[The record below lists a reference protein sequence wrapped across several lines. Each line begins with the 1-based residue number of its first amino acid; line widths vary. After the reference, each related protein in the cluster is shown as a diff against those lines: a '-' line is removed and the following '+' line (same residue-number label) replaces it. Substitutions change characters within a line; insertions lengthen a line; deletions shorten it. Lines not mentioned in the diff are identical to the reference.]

1 MKRGSCSISEYSR
14 IFKAH
19 YDQLLA
25 MGRPVEDT
33 GKVHWYLRG
42 LGHEFSTFSSLNSL

>member
-1 MKRGSCSISEYSR
+1 MRRGSCSISEYSR

-19 YDQLLA
+19 CDQLSA

-33 GKVHWYLRG
+33 DKVHWYLHG
-42 LGHEFSTFSSLNSL
+42 LGHEF

>member
-1 MKRGSCSISEYSR
+1 MKRGSRNISEYSW

-19 YDQLLA
+19 CDQLLA

-33 GKVHWYLRG
+33 DKVHWYLRG
-42 LGHEFSTFSSLNSL
+42 LDHEFSTFSIT